1 MNTPER
7 MDEEQKVTF
16 HKALGVLEGRSLDLG
31 GPQGKGYTPR
41 SIEVPWAAS
50 HVKAGNT
57 ILDIGFSLSNLDYLG
72 MLLEARE
79 KYGVTLDVV
88 DIIRPEQVKNRYPAE
103 WQDAIFSVPIT
114 IGDVRTSTLPQE
126 KYDTVLCISTLE
138 HICYDVLA
146 TTVEDS
152 AFERPSTKEE
162 AEARVRDPGTNK
174 KVLDA
179 FHGALKIGG
188 RACISVPM
196 GKGEPIVTEDSKGL
210 WSTEWE
216 FEARSWEEL
225 TRDPRFEI
233 REEIFF
239 KNTPEGW
246 VQVASPAELADVTG
260 AMNPKMG
267 VGFAMCVLAKK

>member
-1 MNTPER
+1 MNTPDR

-16 HKALGVLEGRSLDLG
+16 HKALLVLEGGPLDLSS
-31 GPQGKGYTPR
+31 PQGKGYTPR

-50 HVKAGNT
+50 KVKAGST

-72 MLLEARE
+72 MLLTARKE
-79 KYGVTLDVV
+79 YNVSLDVV

-103 WQDAIFSVPIT
+103 WLDAIFSVPVT
-114 IGDVRTSTLPQE
+114 IGDVRTSALPQE

-138 HICYDVLA
+138 HIGYDA
-146 TTVEDS
+146 PSTTVQGS
-152 AFERPSTKEE
+152 AFERPSTREE

-179 FHGALKIGG
+179 FHGALKVGG
-188 RACISVPM
+188 HACISVPM
-196 GKGEPIVTEDSKGL
+196 GKGQPIVTEDSKGL

-216 FEARSWEEL
+216 FEAKSWGEL
-225 TRDPRFEI
+225 TEDPRFEL
-233 REEIFF
+233 REETFF

-246 VQVASPAELADVTG
+246 VQVASCAELADVTG
-260 AMNPKMG
+260 AENPKMG
-267 VGFAMCVLAKK
+267 VGFAMCTLLKK